1 MATGTIIYGFPQSG
15 GVLTDLN
22 AGLLTYK
29 VILVADSETG
39 NVAAANMYGHIHR
52 VTGAYTLT
60 LPTGAIGMNA
70 TFRAT
75 TASTFSVK
83 AGASDNFILTG
94 TALDN
99 GNKITSV
106 GNAGDTVSIYWD
118 DVVDAWIAD
127 SMNTLFTDGGA

>member
-1 MATGTIIYGFPQSG
+1 
-15 GVLTDLN
+15 
-22 AGLLTYK
+22 
-29 VILVADSETG
+29 
-39 NVAAANMYGHIHR
+39 
-52 VTGAYTLT
+52 
-60 LPTGAIGMNA
+60 MNA

>member
-1 MATGTIIYGFPQSG
+1 MAGTTKYGFPQSG

-29 VILVADSETG
+29 VVLVTDSETG
-39 NVAAANMYGHIHR
+39 SVAAANMYGQIHR

-60 LPTGAIGMNA
+60 LPTGAAGMNG

-83 AGASDNFILTG
+83 AGADDHFILLG
-94 TALDN
+94 TALTD
-99 GNKITSV
+99 GDKITSI
-106 GNAGDTVSIYWD
+106 GGAGDTVSIYWD
-118 DVVDAWIAD
+118 DVVSAWIAD
-127 SMNTLFTDGGA
+127 SMNALFTDGGA